1 MKDEEKKDNPVE
13 SAGESKPEEKKPEEP
28 AGADQAEQT
37 PPETPPKEE
46 KPDDPPTD
54 AAQGEENGEG
64 AKPEN
69 ADAPPPEAPTEGA
82 PEPPAEDVPA
92 EPAAENTSD
101 ELLLARAE
109 LSAIK
114 SGMSVSVAEDAVVLA
129 MHDLK
134 KDGAVPDQA
143 GLEKALK
150 GVLKRHPE
158 WDAKKQQGAPAGFK
172 VGADGSQNQ
181 NSAEDDAI
189 ARVFG
194 NK

>member
-1 MKDEEKKDNPVE
+1 MKDEEKKENPVE
-13 SAGESKPEEKKPEEP
+13 DAGESKPEEKKPEEP
-28 AGADQAEQT
+28 TGAEQVEKM
-37 PPETPPKEE
+37 PPETPPVGE
-46 KPDDPPTD
+46 KPADSPSD
-54 AAQGEENGEG
+54 ASQGEENGEG

-69 ADAPPPEAPTEGA
+69 PDAPPEVPEEKPDTQPSEEAPAVEST
-82 PEPPAEDVPA
+82 
-92 EPAAENTSD
+92 ND

-158 WDAKKQQGAPAGFK
+158 WDAKKQQGTPAGFK

-181 NSAEDDAI
+181 NSAADDTISRA
-189 ARVFG
+189 FG

>member
-1 MKDEEKKDNPVE
+1 MKDEEKKDNPAE
-13 SAGESKPEEKKPEEP
+13 SAGGSNPEEKNPEET
-28 AGADQAEQT
+28 AGADQTEQT
-37 PPETPPKEE
+37 PPETPPAEE
-46 KPDDPPTD
+46 KPDDAPAD
-54 AAQGEENGEG
+54 ASQGEENGEG
-64 AKPEN
+64 AKPEDT
-69 ADAPPPEAPTEGA
+69 DAPPAEAE
-82 PEPPAEDVPA
+82 EPPASPA
-92 EPAAENTSD
+92 EEPPAKPAADNAND

-134 KDGAVPDQA
+134 KDGAAPDQA

-181 NSAEDDAI
+181 GGAEDDAI
-189 ARVFG
+189 ARAFG

>member
-13 SAGESKPEEKKPEEP
+13 NAGESKPEEKKPEEP
-28 AGADQAEQT
+28 AGADQVENA
-37 PPETPPKEE
+37 PPETPSTEE
-46 KPDDPPTD
+46 KPDTPPAD
-54 AAQGEENGEG
+54 APQGEENGEG

-69 ADAPPPEAPTEGA
+69 PGVPPEAPEEKPGA
-82 PEPPAEDVPA
+82 PSGGEMPA
-92 EPAAENTSD
+92 EPAESAND

-172 VGADGSQNQ
+172 VGADGSKNQ
-181 NSAEDDAI
+181 DSAADDTISRA
-189 ARVFG
+189 FG

>member
-1 MKDEEKKDNPVE
+1 MKDEEKKENPVE
-13 SAGESKPEEKKPEEP
+13 DAGESKPEEKKPEEP
-28 AGADQAEQT
+28 TGAEQAEKT
-37 PPETPPKEE
+37 PPETPPVGE
-46 KPDDPPTD
+46 KPTDSPPD
-54 AAQGEENGEG
+54 ASQGEENGEG
-64 AKPEN
+64 AKQEN
-69 ADAPPPEAPTEGA
+69 PDAPPEVTEEKPDTQPGEEA
-82 PEPPAEDVPA
+82 PA
-92 EPAAENTSD
+92 EPAAESTND

-158 WDAKKQQGAPAGFK
+158 WDAKKQQGTPAGFK

-181 NSAEDDAI
+181 NSAADDTISRA
-189 ARVFG
+189 FG

>member
-1 MKDEEKKDNPVE
+1 MKDEEKKENPAE
-13 SAGESKPEEKKPEEP
+13 SAGEPKPEKKKPEEL
-28 AGADQAEQT
+28 AGVDQAEQT

-46 KPDDPPTD
+46 KPDDPPAD

-158 WDAKKQQGAPAGFK
+158 WDAKKQQGTPAGFK

-181 NSAEDDAI
+181 NSAADDTISRA
-189 ARVFG
+189 FG

>member
-13 SAGESKPEEKKPEEP
+13 NTGDPEPEEP
-28 AGADQAEQT
+28 AGEDHAENA
-37 PPETPPKEE
+37 PPEAPPAEE
-46 KPDDPPTD
+46 KPADSPSD
-54 AAQGEENGEG
+54 ASQGEENGEG
-64 AKPEN
+64 AKPKN
-69 ADAPPPEAPTEGA
+69 HDAPPEVPETEPDA
-82 PEPPAEDVPA
+82 QPDENPPAENA
-92 EPAAENTSD
+92 SD

-114 SGMSVSVAEDAVVLA
+114 SGMPVSVAEDAVALA

-158 WDAKKQQGAPAGFK
+158 WDAKKQQGTPAGFK

-181 NSAEDDAI
+181 NSAADDTISRA
-189 ARVFG
+189 FG

>member
-1 MKDEEKKDNPVE
+1 MKDEEKKENPVE
-13 SAGESKPEEKKPEEP
+13 DAGESKPEEKKPEEP
-28 AGADQAEQT
+28 TGVDQAEQT

-54 AAQGEENGEG
+54 TAQGGEDGEG

-69 ADAPPPEAPTEGA
+69 PDAPPEVPEEKPDTQPG
-82 PEPPAEDVPA
+82 EDAPA
-92 EPAAENTSD
+92 EPAAENAND

-158 WDAKKQQGAPAGFK
+158 WDAKKQQGTPAGFK

-181 NSAEDDAI
+181 NSAADDTISRA
-189 ARVFG
+189 FG

>member
-13 SAGESKPEEKKPEEP
+13 NAGESKPEEKKPEEP
-28 AGADQAEQT
+28 AGADQVENA
-37 PPETPPKEE
+37 PPETTSAQGN
-46 KPDDPPTD
+46 PDNSPSD
-54 AAQGEENGEG
+54 ASQGEENGEG
-64 AKPEN
+64 TKPEN
-69 ADAPPPEAPTEGA
+69 PGVPPET
-82 PEPPAEDVPA
+82 PEEKPDAQPGDEAPA
-92 EPAAENTSD
+92 EPAESAND

-172 VGADGSQNQ
+172 VGADGSKNQ
-181 NSAEDDAI
+181 DSAADDTISRA
-189 ARVFG
+189 FG

>member
-1 MKDEEKKDNPVE
+1 MKDEEKKENPVE
-13 SAGESKPEEKKPEEP
+13 DAGESKPEEKKPEEP
-28 AGADQAEQT
+28 AGADRAEQT
-37 PPETPPKEE
+37 PPETPPVGE
-46 KPDDPPTD
+46 KPADSPPD
-54 AAQGEENGEG
+54 AAQGGEDGEG

-69 ADAPPPEAPTEGA
+69 ADAPTPEAPTEGA

-92 EPAAENTSD
+92 EPAAESTND

-158 WDAKKQQGAPAGFK
+158 WDAKKQQGTPAGFK

-181 NSAEDDAI
+181 NSAADDTISRA
-189 ARVFG
+189 FG

>member
-13 SAGESKPEEKKPEEP
+13 NAGESKPEEKKPEEP
-28 AGADQAEQT
+28 AGADQVENA
-37 PPETPPKEE
+37 PPETPSTEE
-46 KPDDPPTD
+46 KPDTPPAD
-54 AAQGEENGEG
+54 APQGEENGEG

-69 ADAPPPEAPTEGA
+69 PGVPPEAPEEKPGA
-82 PEPPAEDVPA
+82 PSGGEMLA
-92 EPAAENTSD
+92 EPAGSAND

-172 VGADGSQNQ
+172 VGADGSKNQ
-181 NSAEDDAI
+181 NSAADDTISRA
-189 ARVFG
+189 FG

>member
-1 MKDEEKKDNPVE
+1 MKDEEKKENPVE
-13 SAGESKPEEKKPEEP
+13 DAGGSKPEEKKPEEP
-28 AGADQAEQT
+28 TGVDQAEQT

-46 KPDDPPTD
+46 KPDDPPAD
-54 AAQGEENGEG
+54 AAQGGEDGEG

-69 ADAPPPEAPTEGA
+69 PDAPPEAPEEKPDTQPG
-82 PEPPAEDVPA
+82 EDAPA
-92 EPAAENTSD
+92 EPAAENAND

-134 KDGAVPDQA
+134 KDGAFPDQA

-158 WDAKKQQGAPAGFK
+158 WDAKKQQGTPAGFK

-181 NSAEDDAI
+181 NSAADDTISRA
-189 ARVFG
+189 FE

>member
-1 MKDEEKKDNPVE
+1 MKDEEKKENPVE
-13 SAGESKPEEKKPEEP
+13 DAGESKPEEKKPEDP
-28 AGADQAEQT
+28 TGAEQAEKT
-37 PPETPPKEE
+37 PPETPPVGE
-46 KPDDPPTD
+46 KPADSPSD
-54 AAQGEENGEG
+54 ASQGEENGEG
-64 AKPEN
+64 AKQEN
-69 ADAPPPEAPTEGA
+69 PDVPPEVPEEKTDAQPGEGA
-82 PEPPAEDVPA
+82 PA
-92 EPAAENTSD
+92 EPAAESTND

-158 WDAKKQQGAPAGFK
+158 WDAKKQQGTPAGFK

-181 NSAEDDAI
+181 NSAADDTISRA
-189 ARVFG
+189 FG

>member
-1 MKDEEKKDNPVE
+1 MKDEEKKENPVE
-13 SAGESKPEEKKPEEP
+13 DAGESKPEEKKPEEP
-28 AGADQAEQT
+28 TGAEQVEKK
-37 PPETPPKEE
+37 PPETPPVGE
-46 KPDDPPTD
+46 KPADSPSD
-54 AAQGEENGEG
+54 ASQGEENGEG

-69 ADAPPPEAPTEGA
+69 PDASPEVPEEKPEAQPGEGA
-82 PEPPAEDVPA
+82 PA
-92 EPAAENTSD
+92 EPAAESTND

-158 WDAKKQQGAPAGFK
+158 WDAKKQQGTPAGFK

-181 NSAEDDAI
+181 NSAADDTISRA
-189 ARVFG
+189 FG

>member
-13 SAGESKPEEKKPEEP
+13 NTGNPEPEEP
-28 AGADQAEQT
+28 AGTEQVENT
-37 PPETPPKEE
+37 PPEAPPGGE
-46 KPDDPPTD
+46 KPDAPSSD
-54 AAQGEENGEG
+54 ASQGEENGEG

-69 ADAPPPEAPTEGA
+69 PDAPPEAPEEKPDAQPGEET
-82 PEPPAEDVPA
+82 PA
-92 EPAAENTSD
+92 EPVESAND

-158 WDAKKQQGAPAGFK
+158 WDAKKQQGTPAGFK

-181 NSAEDDAI
+181 DGAADDTISRA
-189 ARVFG
+189 FG

>member
-1 MKDEEKKDNPVE
+1 MKDEEKKENPVQD
-13 SAGESKPEEKKPEEP
+13 AGESKPEEKKPEEP
-28 AGADQAEQT
+28 TGAAQVEKT
-37 PPETPPKEE
+37 PPETPPVGE
-46 KPDDPPTD
+46 KPADSPSD
-54 AAQGEENGEG
+54 ASQGEENGEG

-69 ADAPPPEAPTEGA
+69 PDAPPEVPEEKPDTQPSEEAPAVEST
-82 PEPPAEDVPA
+82 
-92 EPAAENTSD
+92 ND

-158 WDAKKQQGAPAGFK
+158 WDAKKQQGTPAGFK

-181 NSAEDDAI
+181 NSAADDTISRA
-189 ARVFG
+189 FG

>member
-1 MKDEEKKDNPVE
+1 MKDEEKKENPAE
-13 SAGESKPEEKKPEEP
+13 SAGEPKPEEKKPEEP
-28 AGADQAEQT
+28 AGADRAEQT
-37 PPETPPKEE
+37 PPETPPEEE
-46 KPDDPPTD
+46 KPDDPPAD
-54 AAQGEENGEG
+54 ATQGEGNGEG

-158 WDAKKQQGAPAGFK
+158 WDAKKQQGTPAGFK

-181 NSAEDDAI
+181 NSAADDTISRA
-189 ARVFG
+189 FG

>member
-1 MKDEEKKDNPVE
+1 MKDEEKKENPVE
-13 SAGESKPEEKKPEEP
+13 DAGESKPEEKKPEEP
-28 AGADQAEQT
+28 TGAEQAEKT
-37 PPETPPKEE
+37 PPETPPVGE
-46 KPDDPPTD
+46 KPADSPPD
-54 AAQGEENGEG
+54 ASQGEENGEG
-64 AKPEN
+64 AKQEN
-69 ADAPPPEAPTEGA
+69 PDAPPEVTEEKPDTQPGEEA
-82 PEPPAEDVPA
+82 PA
-92 EPAAENTSD
+92 EPAAESTND

-158 WDAKKQQGAPAGFK
+158 WDAKKQQGTPAGFK

-181 NSAEDDAI
+181 NSAADDTISRA
-189 ARVFG
+189 FG